1 MTIDE
6 FRAICYAKPFTT
18 FEVHLVDGRRLIV
31 AHRLATMIYPDAR
44 RIRNFCFLENP
55 PDARETRAEYLID
68 EIERIELRP
77 DLPWFSHSEE
87 RWIGT
92 AG

>member
-1 MTIDE
+1 MTIEE
-6 FRAICYAKPFTT
+6 FRAICYAKEFTT
-18 FEVHLVDGRRLIV
+18 FEIHLVDGRRLIV
-31 AHRLATMIYPDAR
+31 AHDLATMILPSR
-44 RIRNFCFLENP
+44 RKLRSLCFLEDP
-55 PDARETRAEYLID
+55 PNARETQEEYLLD

-92 AG
+92 KG